1 MRYAIACA
9 GAVVTL
15 AFAASAA
22 YDTWHQRGQ
31 LYDASERELS
41 NLSKVLAEETSR
53 SIQTVDLLLRDTA
66 SWYTLRGHRLAD
78 EAVNAALSGL
88 TAGVPQVAMLT
99 LVDAQGRQRHR
110 SHPTDDPLA
119 NVADRPYFQ
128 AQLARRDTG
137 LFINEPVLTRSI
149 GEHGLVMSRRVD
161 DSSGRFM
168 GVVTAIV
175 TLDHLRRSY
184 GRIDFGSHTELHVVF
199 NDGTPVISLPRG
211 IQPSHALSPQG
222 LGLQLRDGESRQV
235 RRMLEGRPK
244 ILAAADIQ
252 DQPLFI
258 ALLRDEAEVLTA
270 WSTEARNS
278 LLRTLALAAC
288 AALAVWAGIR
298 QLRRIEAHEQ
308 ALAQSEARYAL
319 AMEAADEGHAEWDI
333 VTDTVY
339 LSPRWCDMHLWPVDA
354 CVHFS
359 DLREMRHLHQDDR
372 LALRAMLDG
381 HLRGDTPSLDTEYR
395 VALPDGQWRWI
406 HARGRVRRDPGGNAT
421 RFYWTTTDVS
431 HRKRAEEERARLET
445 RLRSAR
451 HLESLG
457 TMAGGIAHDFNN
469 ILGAILGYGE
479 MAQRALPPAS
489 AATRHLDRVMQA
501 GLRAK
506 ALVRRI
512 IDFSRSSYG
521 EKLPVAVQSVVDE
534 ALQLLM
540 PTLTGN
546 IRLDIRLGASNATV
560 LGEASQLHQVVMNLC
575 TNAIQA
581 MGHEGLVS
589 VTLDTSEL
597 ARELALTHGLLQ
609 PGRYV
614 RLTVRDTGR
623 GMDARVYERM
633 FDPFFTT
640 RAVGE
645 GAGLGLSVTHGI
657 VNDLGGAIDV
667 HSTPGKGTVF
677 TVWLPWHGE
686 RQETTTD
693 AERPLP
699 QGHGEVVMVV
709 DDEPALVELLEDTL
723 AALGYE
729 PVGFASADQ
738 ALVAFHEAPGR
749 FDLVLTDEQLPGMTG
764 TELIARVRLLRPS
777 LPAIVVTGHGG
788 EGLETR
794 AQSVGVNAVLTKPL
808 LAADLAT
815 GIASVLH

>member
-9 GAVVTL
+9 GLAVTL

-22 YDTWHQRGQ
+22 YDAWHQRNQ
-31 LYDASERELS
+31 LYEMSERELS

-53 SIQTVDLLLRDTA
+53 SIQTVDVLLRDTA
-66 SWYTLRGHRLAD
+66 SWYTLRGYTLPD
-78 EAVNAALSGL
+78 EAVNSALSNL
-88 TAGVPQVAMLT
+88 TIGVPQVAMLT
-99 LVDAQGRQRHR
+99 LVDGEGWQRHR

-128 AQLARRDTG
+128 AQRSRRNSG

-161 DSSGRFM
+161 DASGRFI

-184 GRIDFGSHTELHVVF
+184 GRIDFGSHTELHVAF

-211 IQPSHALSPQG
+211 THPPHTLSPQG
-222 LGLQLRDGESRQV
+222 LGIELRDGENRQV
-235 RRMLEGRPK
+235 KRLLEGRTK
-244 ILAAADIQ
+244 ILAAADIPE
-252 DQPLFI
+252 QPLFI

-278 LLRTLALAAC
+278 LLRTLALAGC
-288 AALAVWAGIR
+288 AALAAWAAIR
-298 QLRRIEAHEQ
+298 QLRRIEEHER
-308 ALAQSEARYAL
+308 ALAQSEERYAL
-319 AMEAADEGHAEWDI
+319 AMEAANEGHAEWDI
-333 VTDTVY
+333 ISDTVY

-359 DLREMRHLHQDDR
+359 ELREMKHLNPDDR
-372 LALRAMLDG
+372 MALRSLLDG
-381 HLRGDTPSLDTEYR
+381 HLRGDLPSLDAEYR
-395 VALPDGQWRWI
+395 LAMPDGAWRWI
-406 HARGRVRRDPGGNAT
+406 HARGRVRRDASGNAT
-421 RFYWTTTDVS
+421 RFYWTATDVT
-431 HRKRAEEERARLET
+431 HRKRADEDRVRLES

-489 AATRHLDRVMQA
+489 PATRHLDRVMQA

-521 EKLPVAVQSVVDE
+521 EKLPVAVQLVVEE
-534 ALQLLM
+534 ALPLLV
-540 PTLTGN
+540 PKLTSH
-546 IRLDIRLGASNATV
+546 IRMDSRLDAPTATV
-560 LGEASQLHQVVMNLC
+560 LGEASQLHQIVMNLC
-575 TNAIQA
+575 TNAIQS
-581 MGHEGLVS
+581 MDREGTVT
-589 VTLDTSEL
+589 VTLDV
-597 ARELALTHGLLQ
+597 REVTRDLALTHGQLQ
-609 PGRYV
+609 PGRFV
-614 RLTVRDTGR
+614 QLAVHDTGR
-623 GMDARVYERM
+623 GMDARVYDRM

-667 HSTPGKGTVF
+667 QTKPGSGTVF

-686 RQETTTD
+686 HHEAAPTP
-693 AERPLP
+693 ERPLP

-723 AALGYE
+723 ATLGYE
-729 PVGFASADQ
+729 PVGFTAADQ
-738 ALVAFHEAPGR
+738 ALAAFHEAPGR

-764 TELIARVRLLRPS
+764 TELIARLRELRPS

-788 EGLETR
+788 EGLEAR
-794 AQSVGVNAVLTKPL
+794 ARAARVNALLTKPL
-808 LAADLAT
+808 LAAELAR
-815 GIASVLH
+815 GIAAVLH